1 MYIMVINCGSSSL
14 KFQLISLP
22 EKNVIAKGL
31 VERIGQ
37 ENGAQFSLSTGDKSC
52 SKQPVDADNHVKAVN
67 CALNSL
73 TEGEYAVLKSKD
85 EIKAFGH
92 RVVHGGEKFT
102 DAVIIDDGVLQCIK
116 DCCPL
121 APLHNP
127 ANLSGIIACQNSL
140 PGVPNIAVFD
150 TAFHQ
155 TMPPDAFQYAI
166 PYDLYE
172 RCHIRR
178 YGFHGTSHK
187 YVTEAFAEHVGKSVD
202 DISLVTC
209 HLGNG
214 SSLTAVRNGR
224 SIDTTMGFTPLPGV
238 VMGTRSGDID
248 PAVVFYLIEN
258 EGMTARDVDIML
270 NKESGLLGISGV
282 GSDMRDI
289 LSEAENGNQKAKL
302 ALNICTYSIAKYI
315 GAYISL
321 LPNTDAIVFT
331 AGIGE
336 NSSEIRA
343 LVVDYLKGTGIK
355 LDPEKNMT
363 RGEICCISTPDSKI
377 PVWIIPTNE
386 ELEIAKETVTLI
398 S

>member
-1 MYIMVINCGSSSL
+1 
-14 KFQLISLP
+14 
-22 EKNVIAKGL
+22 
-31 VERIGQ
+31 
-37 ENGAQFSLSTGDKSC
+37 
-52 SKQPVDADNHVKAVN
+52 
-67 CALNSL
+67 
-73 TEGEYAVLKSKD
+73 
-85 EIKAFGH
+85 
-92 RVVHGGEKFT
+92 
-102 DAVIIDDGVLQCIK
+102 
-116 DCCPL
+116 
-121 APLHNP
+121 
-127 ANLSGIIACQNSL
+127 
-140 PGVPNIAVFD
+140 
-150 TAFHQ
+150 
-155 TMPPDAFQYAI
+155 
-166 PYDLYE
+166 
-172 RCHIRR
+172 
-178 YGFHGTSHK
+178 
-187 YVTEAFAEHVGKSVD
+187 
-202 DISLVTC
+202 
-209 HLGNG
+209 
-214 SSLTAVRNGR
+214 
-224 SIDTTMGFTPLPGV
+224 
-238 VMGTRSGDID
+238 MGTRSGDID

-270 NKESGLLGISGV
+270 NKESGLLGISVV